1 MIFETL
7 GDPHLGRKFE
17 AGVPVHRRGERERMQ
32 LEKFRQSLFNATAE
46 VHVCMGDLYDKF
58 IVPPEVVLFAAATYL
73 EAANKNPNTT
83 YVVLRGNH
91 DVSRNVD
98 KASSWDIF
106 CALVDQRPNIIAVDE
121 APVVHEN
128 LVFIPYDP
136 FGYDHLEEYLAGYVG
151 IDTAFGHF
159 DIVDFGGSNVAPT
172 ALLARYGIKTLIN
185 GHDHLARELERHT
198 VRVVV
203 TGSME
208 PFTHAEDPTGSL
220 YITTTL
226 EELPSLD
233 VKDKNVRV
241 LLQPGETLPEGLD
254 CLSLVAKRV
263 TVEEERH
270 TVDTSDFDAIDLKD
284 MLARALDGLSIKTKL
299 MEQFQS

>member
-7 GDPHLGRKFE
+7 GDPHLGRRFDT
-17 AGVPVHRRGERERMQ
+17 GVPIHRRGERERMQ
-32 LEKFRQSLFNATAE
+32 LEKFRQSLFNATAQ
-46 VHVCMGDLYDKF
+46 VHVCMGDLFDKF

-106 CALVDQRPNIIAVDE
+106 CALVDQHPNIIAVDKTL
-121 APVVHEN
+121 VVYEN
-128 LVFIPYDP
+128 LVFIPYNP
-136 FGYDHLEEYLAGYVG
+136 FGYDHLEEHLAGSVG

-159 DIVDFGGSNVAPT
+159 DVVDFGGPNVAPT
-172 ALLARYGIKTLIN
+172 ALLSRYGIKTLIN

-226 EELPSLD
+226 EELPRLD
-233 VKDKNVRV
+233 VKDKNVRI
-241 LLQPGETLPEGLD
+241 LLQSGETLPEGLD
-254 CLSLVAKRV
+254 CLSLVVKRV